1 MKLSRKVL
9 LILGVIVL
17 VGALV
22 AVYMIYFQLAGEGNL
37 LEDRLDTA
45 QTLLPGL
52 IASKSALESQLADA
66 QSLLGESRAKFP
78 SAPESIEYG
87 EDFFRVAY
95 GQNLYTMAE
104 GAGVNLIK
112 LTASQPADRKIGT
125 VTYSVSSF
133 VVTITGDLNNTL
145 KFIDAI
151 GTRINYKLT
160 WNFQLPWSVEV
171 KSINRNPGGT
181 TTINLD
187 IYGYRG

>member
-9 LILGVIVL
+9 LILGAVVL
-17 VGALV
+17 VGALIV
-22 AVYMIYFQLAGEGNL
+22 VYMIYFQLAGERNL

-45 QTLLPGL
+45 QTVLP
-52 IASKSALESQLADA
+52 ALVANKNTEESQLAEA
-66 QSLLGESRAKFP
+66 QSALDLSRAKFP

-133 VVTITGDLNNTL
+133 VVTITGDLDNTL

-171 KSINRNPGGT
+171 KSISRNPAGAV
-181 TTINLD
+181 INLD